1 MATLS
6 FGPLICVN
14 LTLVGTLVVIPF
26 PKNVQLMTSGISG
39 GEKAWASFCLL
50 LIIFLYI
57 YLCVHSHVH
66 VYTMHCVDIETK
78 RGEIKKGQIPYTGM
92 YWRDQRIQAFRDC
105 VGVIRLVVTAVICL
119 LHVCGV
125 IAG

>member
-1 MATLS
+1 MGFFLS
-6 FGPLICVN
+6 F
-14 LTLVGTLVVIPF
+14 F
-26 PKNVQLMTSGISG
+26 
-39 GEKAWASFCLL
+39 F
-50 LIIFLYI
+50 FFFI

-92 YWRDQRIQAFRDC
+92 YWRDQRIQAFRGC
-105 VGVIRLVVTAVICL
+105 VGVIRLVVTAVIRL
-119 LHVCGV
+119 LRVCGV